1 MQTSVVCVGKRWS
14 LDAVR
19 LRVYCVVIITK
30 AWSYWPYDSLLLSSY
45 PGPVQVEDWYF
56 LTSKKQKQKQKPNA
70 LDKQQSPILGL
81 KYLRLLQGGPSV
93 RQCVI

>member
-1 MQTSVVCVGKRWS
+1 MT
-14 LDAVR
+14 
-19 LRVYCVVIITK
+19 
-30 AWSYWPYDSLLLSSY
+30 PYSSLLTQAQCKLKT
-45 PGPVQVEDWYF
+45 DIF
-56 LTSKKQKQKQKPNA
+56 LPQKKKKQKPNA